1 MTSLHL
7 QNSTKLV
14 DRQAESPLPDLQLK
28 LHAKPRCGL
37 LFPLYAAMGMC
48 MFFPE
53 LMLMA

>member
-7 QNSTKLV
+7 QNSTKLM